1 MSVNDM
7 SEDVRNKAK
16 QIASQY
22 GLKLSEPELEE
33 LVEHLV
39 AFERRT
45 EAIRRA
51 KIEQTEEP
59 ALKLFVDPPGGIR

>member
-7 SEDVRNKAK
+7 ADDIRDKAK
-16 QIASQY
+16 QIASEY
-22 GLKLSEPELEE
+22 GLKLSDPELNE

-39 AFERRT
+39 AFEGRVDT
-45 EAIRRA
+45 IRRV
-51 KIEQTEEP
+51 KLEHTEEP